1 MMQFVYNLI
10 IQKTNT
16 PIISDVYTNKYS
28 ALADLDNLIK
38 SFTNNGYKT
47 ISKRENKEYCQY
59 EYKLHKNNTD
69 VIITL
74 SKTPIKNYISN
85 IDDLFK

>member
-1 MMQFVYNLI
+1 MMQFVYNII

-38 SFTNNGYKT
+38 SFTNNGYKLL
-47 ISKRENKEYCQY
+47 SKKENKEYYQY
-59 EYKLHKNNTD
+59 YYNLTYQNND
-69 VIITL
+69 VTITL

>member
-16 PIISDVYTNKYS
+16 PIVSDVYTNKYS
-28 ALADLDNLIK
+28 AIYDCKEMLVLFNK
-38 SFTNNGYKT
+38 GGYKT

>member
-16 PIISDVYTNKYS
+16 PIVSDVYTNKYS
-28 ALADLDNLIK
+28 AIYECNEMLNL
-38 SFTNNGYKT
+38 FNRGGYKT
-47 ISKRENKEYCQY
+47 FYKRENKEYCQY
-59 EYKLHKNNTD
+59 EYKLHKNDID

-74 SKTPIKNYISN
+74 SKMPIKNYVT
-85 IDDLFK
+85 DLDKFFK